1 MSADFVMTQL
11 QETIKSAIQT
21 RLWSDIL
28 PPVSFYFLSLPILLL
43 LVGGLIT
50 MILGVFHTEPEK
62 PCYPSWYVAV
72 FVSFTAAAFGIFSKV
87 STPKAFLGSGV
98 LIDDISRTSF
108 IVIAIGTLFTL
119 MASSMTTLGK
129 QLLRSE
135 LLTLILFSSAGLM
148 VMCSAGE
155 FLSFFVGLEMT
166 SISLYVLVGYQRKTL
181 QGMEASIK
189 YFILGA
195 AAAAMLL
202 MGAALLYASIGSLRF
217 CDFKL
222 LNISISNPFGLAGVL
237 LIFCGLA
244 FKLAIAPFHSW
255 APDVYQGANSHLTGY
270 MASLV
275 KFSVA
280 IVILRILSESFGA
293 GDKTGLIILFWI
305 FGAVSIAIGSLFGL
319 VHNSVKRIL
328 AYSSIAN
335 AGYFCLAF
343 ASLAADPTNLESKQS
358 LMSYAVIYAVLSM
371 GAFTVISWLEDSNRE
386 DLLKEELAGIGAK
399 KPFAAVTVSIFLFGF
414 AGIPPI
420 AGFFGKFFLL
430 LSAVNQGFIGL
441 SIILVIFS
449 CLSLYYYLSIMAEM
463 WFKPATRYSAQ
474 SNQSEETNSGMK
486 AMSFIAAIAAI
497 VIGIIGPRWA
507 INLNYTQASEKN
519 MRIINTSESIHNKNL
534 NLKNEVSILNSK

>member
-1 MSADFVMTQL
+1 MSAEFMMSQL
-11 QETIKSAIQT
+11 QSTIKTAIQT
-21 RLWSDIL
+21 RLLSDIL
-28 PPVSFYFLSLPILLL
+28 PPLSFYFLALPVLLL

-50 MILGVFHTEPEK
+50 MVLGVFKTEPDK
-62 PCYPSWYVAV
+62 PSYPAWYVAV
-72 FVSFTAAAFGIFSKV
+72 AVCFVSAASAIFSKFP
-87 STPKAFLGSGV
+87 SPQTFLGSGV

-119 MASSMTTLGK
+119 MACSMTAFGK

-155 FLSFFVGLEMT
+155 FLSFFVGLELT
-166 SISLYVLVGYQRKTL
+166 SISLYVLVGYQRRTL
-181 QGMEASIK
+181 QGMEAAIK

-202 MGAALLYASIGSLRF
+202 MGAALIYASIGSLRF
-217 CDFKL
+217 ADFSL
-222 LNISISNPFGLAGVL
+222 LNISLSNPFALIGIL
-237 LIFCGLA
+237 LIFSGLA

-280 IVILRILSESFGA
+280 IVILRILSEGFGA
-293 GDKTGLIILFWI
+293 GERTGLIIIFWI
-305 FGAVSIAIGSLFGL
+305 FGAISIAVGSLFGL
-319 VHNSVKRIL
+319 VHNSIKRIL

-343 ASLAADPTNLESKQS
+343 ASLAVDPGNIEAKQA

-371 GAFTVISWLEDSNRE
+371 GAFTVIAWFEDANRE
-386 DLLKEELAGIGAK
+386 DLLKEELSGIGSK
-399 KPFAAVTVSIFLFGF
+399 KPVAAVTLSVFLFGF

-430 LSAVNQGFIGL
+430 LSAINQGFIGL
-441 SIILVIFS
+441 SVILVIFS
-449 CLSLYYYLSIMAEM
+449 CMSLYYYLSIMSEM
-463 WFKPATRYSAQ
+463 WFKPTTRYSVQ
-474 SNQSEETNSGMK
+474 SIQSEETNSGMM
-486 AMSFIAAIAAI
+486 AMSIIAAIAAI
-497 VIGIIGPRWA
+497 VIGILGPRWA
-507 INLNYTQASEKN
+507 INLDYTQASEKN
-519 MRIINTSESIHNKNL
+519 MRIINTADILNKNSIS
-534 NLKNEVSILNSK
+534 KKEVAISHDK

>member
-1 MSADFVMTQL
+1 MSTEFMMSQL
-11 QETIKSAIQT
+11 QGMVKTAIQT

-28 PPVSFYFLSLPILLL
+28 PPPSFYFLALPILLL
-43 LVGGLIT
+43 LIGGLIT
-50 MILGVFHTEPEK
+50 MILGVFKTEPDK
-62 PCYPSWYVAV
+62 PSYLAWYVAV
-72 FVSFTAAAFGIFSKV
+72 ASCFGSASFAIFSKF
-87 STPKAFLGSGV
+87 SSPQTFLGSGI

-119 MASSMTTLGK
+119 MACSMTTFGK

-155 FLSFFVGLEMT
+155 FLSFFIGLELM
-166 SISLYVLVGYQRKTL
+166 SISLYVLVGYQRRTL
-181 QGMEASIK
+181 QGMEAAIK

-202 MGAALLYASIGSLRF
+202 MGAALIYANIGSLRF
-217 CDFKL
+217 VDFKL
-222 LNISISNPFGLAGVL
+222 LNISLSNPFALIGVL
-237 LIFCGLA
+237 LMFCGLA

-280 IVILRILSESFGA
+280 IVILRILSGNFGV
-293 GDKTGLIILFWI
+293 GERTGLIIVFWV
-305 FGAVSIAIGSLFGL
+305 FGAISIAVGSLFGL
-319 VHNSVKRIL
+319 VHNSMKRIL
-328 AYSSIAN
+328 AYSSVAN

-343 ASLAADPTNLESKQS
+343 ASLAIAPESMEAKQS

-371 GAFTVISWLEDSNRE
+371 GAFTVIAWFEDSNRE
-386 DLLKEELAGIGAK
+386 DLLKEELSGIGSK
-399 KPFAAVTVSIFLFGF
+399 KPVAAITFSIFLFGF

-441 SIILVIFS
+441 SIILVVFS

-463 WFKPATRYSAQ
+463 WFKPATRYSVQ
-474 SNQSEETNSGMK
+474 SNQSEETNSGMMV
-486 AMSFIAAIAAI
+486 MSIIAAVFAI
-497 VIGIIGPRWA
+497 FIGILGPRWA
-507 INLNYTQASEKN
+507 INLDYTQAFEKN
-519 MRIINTSESIHNKNL
+519 MRIINTADSLNKNAVSD
-534 NLKNEVSILNSK
+534 EVAISSDK

>member
-1 MSADFVMTQL
+1 MSAEFMMSQL
-11 QETIKSAIQT
+11 QATIKTAIQT
-21 RLWSDIL
+21 RLLSDIL
-28 PPVSFYFLSLPILLL
+28 PPPSFYFLALPILLL

-50 MILGVFHTEPEK
+50 MILGVFKTEPDM
-62 PCYPSWYVAV
+62 PSYPAWYVAV
-72 FVSFTAAAFGIFSKV
+72 ASCFVSAASAIFSKFP
-87 STPKAFLGSGV
+87 SPQAFLGSGV

-119 MASSMTTLGK
+119 MACSMTAFGK

-155 FLSFFVGLEMT
+155 FLSFFVGLELT
-166 SISLYVLVGYQRKTL
+166 SISLYVLVGYQRRTL
-181 QGMEASIK
+181 QGMEAAIK

-202 MGAALLYASIGSLRF
+202 MGAALIYASIGSLRF
-217 CDFKL
+217 ADFSL
-222 LNISISNPFGLAGVL
+222 LDISLSNPFALIGIL

-293 GDKTGLIILFWI
+293 GERTGLIIVFWI
-305 FGAVSIAIGSLFGL
+305 FGAISIAVGSLFGL
-319 VHNSVKRIL
+319 VHNSIKRIL

-343 ASLAADPTNLESKQS
+343 ASLAVDPGSIEAKQS

-371 GAFTVISWLEDSNRE
+371 GAFTVIAWFEDSNRE
-386 DLLKEELAGIGAK
+386 DLLKEELSGIGSK
-399 KPFAAVTVSIFLFGF
+399 KPVAAVTLSVFLFGF

-430 LSAVNQGFIGL
+430 LSAINQGFIGL
-441 SIILVIFS
+441 SVILVVFS
-449 CLSLYYYLSIMAEM
+449 CLSLYYYLSIMSEM
-463 WFKPATRYSAQ
+463 WFKPSTRYSAQ
-474 SNQSEETNSGMK
+474 SNQSEETNSGMM
-486 AMSFIAAIAAI
+486 AMSIIAAAAAI
-497 VIGIIGPRWA
+497 VIGILGPRWA
-507 INLNYTQASEKN
+507 INLDYTQASERN
-519 MRIINTSESIHNKNL
+519 IRIINTADRLNKN
-534 NLKNEVSILNSK
+534 SISKSNITISHDK

>member
-1 MSADFVMTQL
+1 MSTDFMMSQL
-11 QETIKSAIQT
+11 QATIKSAIQT

-28 PPVSFYFLSLPILLL
+28 PPPSFYFLALPILLL
-43 LVGGLIT
+43 LLGGLIT
-50 MILGVFHTEPEK
+50 MVLGVFKTDPDK
-62 PCYPSWYVAV
+62 PSYPAWYVAV
-72 FVSFTAAAFGIFSKV
+72 ATCFASAAFAIFSKFP
-87 STPKAFLGSGV
+87 SPQTFLGSGV

-119 MASSMTTLGK
+119 MACSMTAFGK

-148 VMCSAGE
+148 IMCSAGE
-155 FLSFFVGLEMT
+155 FLSFFVGLELT
-166 SISLYVLVGYQRKTL
+166 SISLYVLVGYQRRTL
-181 QGMEASIK
+181 QGMEAAIK

-202 MGAALLYASIGSLRF
+202 MGAALIYASVGSLRF
-217 CDFKL
+217 VDFGL
-222 LNISISNPFGLAGVL
+222 LDISLSNPFALIGVL

-280 IVILRILSESFGA
+280 IVILRILSESFATGER
-293 GDKTGLIILFWI
+293 TGLIIVFWI
-305 FGAVSIAIGSLFGL
+305 FGAISIAVGSLFGL
-319 VHNSVKRIL
+319 VHNSIKRIL
-328 AYSSIAN
+328 AYSSVAN

-343 ASLAADPTNLESKQS
+343 ASLAANPGSIEAKQS

-371 GAFTVISWLEDSNRE
+371 GAFTVIAWFEDSNRE
-386 DLLKEELAGIGAK
+386 DLLKEELSGIGSK
-399 KPFAAVTVSIFLFGF
+399 KPVAAVTLSIFLFGF

-430 LSAVNQGFIGL
+430 LSAINQGFIGL
-441 SIILVIFS
+441 SIILVVFS
-449 CLSLYYYLSIMAEM
+449 CLSLYYYLSIMSEM

-474 SNQSEETNSGMK
+474 SKQSEETNSGMM
-486 AMSFIAAIAAI
+486 AMSLIAAFAAI
-497 VIGIIGPRWA
+497 IIGILGPRWA
-507 INLNYTQASEKN
+507 INLDYTQASEKN
-519 MRIINTSESIHNKNL
+519 MRIINTADSVNKNVIS
-534 NLKNEVSILNSK
+534 KNEVTVSNDK

>member
-1 MSADFVMTQL
+1 MSADFMMTQL
-11 QETIKSAIQT
+11 QETIKTAIQT

-28 PPVSFYFLSLPILLL
+28 PPASFYFSALPILLL
-43 LVGGLIT
+43 LVGGLVT
-50 MILGVFHTEPEK
+50 MILGVFKTEAEK

-72 FVSFTAAAFGIFSKV
+72 FVTFAAAAMAIFSRV
-87 STPKAFLGSGV
+87 TTPKAFLGSGV

-119 MASSMTTLGK
+119 MASSMTKVGK

-155 FLSFFVGLEMT
+155 FLSFFIGLELT

-181 QGMEASIK
+181 QALEASIK

-195 AAAAMLL
+195 VSAAMLL
-202 MGAALLYASIGSLRF
+202 MGAALIFASIGSLRF
-217 CDFKL
+217 ADFSL
-222 LNISISNPFGLAGVL
+222 LNISFANPFALIGVL
-237 LIFCGLA
+237 LIFSGLA
-244 FKLAIAPFHSW
+244 FKLGIAPFHSW

-280 IVILRILSESFGA
+280 IVVLRILSESFGA
-293 GDKTGLIILFWI
+293 GEKTGLIIVFWL
-305 FGAVSIAIGSLFGL
+305 FGAISIAVGSLFGL
-319 VHNSVKRIL
+319 VHNSIKRIL
-328 AYSSIAN
+328 AYSSVAN

-343 ASLAADPTNLESKQS
+343 ASLAADPTNVESKQA

-399 KPFAAVTVSIFLFGF
+399 KPFAAVTLSVFLFGF

-420 AGFFGKFFLL
+420 AGFFGKFFIL

-441 SIILVIFS
+441 AVILVLFS

-486 AMSFIAAIAAI
+486 AMALIAATAAI
-497 VIGIIGPRWA
+497 VIGIVGPRWA

-519 MRIINTSESIHNKNL
+519 MRIINTADSIHKNA
-534 NLKNEVSILNSK
+534 NLKSEVVVTNDK

>member
-1 MSADFVMTQL
+1 MSADFMMTQL
-11 QETIKSAIQT
+11 QETIKTAIQT

-28 PPVSFYFLSLPILLL
+28 PPASFYFLSLPILLL
-43 LVGGLIT
+43 LVGGLVT
-50 MILGVFHTEPEK
+50 MLLGVFKTDPDK

-72 FVSFTAAAFGIFSKV
+72 FVSFAAAVFAIFSKI

-98 LIDDISRTSF
+98 LIYDISRMSF

-119 MASSMTTLGK
+119 MASSMTKIGK

-148 VMCSAGE
+148 VMCAAGE
-155 FLSFFVGLEMT
+155 FLSFFVGLELT
-166 SISLYVLVGYQRKTL
+166 SISLYVLVGYQRRTL

-202 MGAALLYASIGSLRF
+202 MGAALIYASIGSLRF
-217 CDFKL
+217 ADFRL
-222 LNISISNPFGLAGVL
+222 LNISFSNPFGLAGVL
-237 LIFCGLA
+237 LIFSGLA

-280 IVILRILSESFGA
+280 IVILRILSVSFGD
-293 GDKTGLIILFWI
+293 GEKTGLIIVFWI
-305 FGAVSIAIGSLFGL
+305 FGAVSIAVGSLFGL
-319 VHNSVKRIL
+319 VHNSIKRIL
-328 AYSSIAN
+328 AYSSVAN

-343 ASLAADPTNLESKQS
+343 ASLAADPTSLESKQS

-386 DLLKEELAGIGAK
+386 DLLKEEIAGIGSK
-399 KPFAAVTVSIFLFGF
+399 KPFAAVTLSVFLFGF

-441 SIILVIFS
+441 SIILVLFS

-486 AMSFIAAIAAI
+486 AVSFIAAFAAI
-497 VIGIIGPRWA
+497 VIGIMGPRWA

-519 MRIINTSESIHNKNL
+519 MRIVNTANSVHNNA
-534 NLKNEVSILNSK
+534 NSKNENVISNPK